1 MDSREIRKT
10 SPFHR
15 GEIAMQ
21 TTVGVAKRMEKLG
34 QQVIRDFMPDQHREF
49 FAQLP
54 FVVLGAVDSSG
65 DAWATLIAG
74 CPGFMQS
81 PDPQTLELEVV
92 PDPRDPAVAGL
103 DGGSAIGLLGIELHT
118 RRRNRMNGH
127 VNTCETGRFA
137 VKVEHAFGNCPQ
149 YIRLREW
156 QIVRDPDDHTAAPTP
171 LELDPRDPRVRAAI
185 TAADTFFVASYI
197 DDETGRHVDASH
209 RGGKAGFVRFNDD
222 GSLTI
227 PDFAGNL
234 HFNTLGNFLVNPRAG
249 LVFPNF
255 ATGEMLQL
263 TGAAEVVLESPEIAA
278 FEGAERFWTF
288 RPRRTVLREEA
299 LPLRFVVQPNGTS
312 PNSLMTGDWQQA
324 RSRLAAEKLRSSWR
338 PFRVADIVE
347 ESTVIRSLY
356 LEPAD
361 GEDIIVHE
369 PGQHLPIRV
378 HPEPGGD
385 PAMRTYTLS
394 SAPSDGFYRLSVK
407 REGRVSNHLHGLAIG
422 DLIEVRAPAGS
433 FTIAPLEPRPAV
445 MLAAG
450 IGITPILAMLRT
462 LVFEGLRHGQVR
474 PTYAFIAARTFAER
488 AFDSEISELV
498 RSAGGAIRLVRVL
511 GDPQDARPGIDYDAT
526 GRIDLE
532 LLRSV
537 LRLDCY
543 DFYMCGPT
551 YFMQGLYDQLR
562 ALGTPDERIHAETF
576 GPASLERQRDQAA
589 PDAAPAAA
597 GPVDVV
603 FMKSGQ
609 EARWQPGSGSLLEL
623 AEAHGLMPD
632 YSCRNGNCG
641 TCATRVRAGKVTYPN
656 PPAVPIGADHALIC
670 SAVPAAPEPKGDY
683 RLVLDM

>member
-1 MDSREIRKT
+1 MDSRQIPKP

-21 TTVGVAKRMEKLG
+21 TAVGVSGRMEKLG
-34 QQVIRDFMPDQHREF
+34 RQVIRDFMPDQHRDF

-54 FVVLGAVDSSG
+54 FVVAGAVDKAG

-74 CPGFMQS
+74 KPGFLQS
-81 PDPQTLELEVV
+81 PDPQILEFAVV

-103 DGGSAIGLLGIELHT
+103 GDGSAIGLLGIELHT

-127 VNTCETGRFA
+127 VNMGEAGRFA

-149 YIRLREW
+149 YIQLREW
-156 QIVRDPDDHTAAPTP
+156 QMVRDPGDYAVAPTP

-185 TAADTFFVASYI
+185 TAADTFFVASYV

-209 RGGKAGFVRFNDD
+209 RGGKAGFVRVNDD

-249 LVFPNF
+249 LVFPDF
-255 ATGEMLQL
+255 ATGELLQL

-278 FEGAERFWTF
+278 FEGAERLWTF
-288 RPRRTVLREEA
+288 RPRRAVLREEA

-324 RSRLAAEKLRSSWR
+324 RCRLAAEKRRSSWR
-338 PFRVADIVE
+338 PFRVVGIVE

-361 GEDIIVHE
+361 GEDIVAHE

-378 HPEPGGD
+378 HPEPGRD

-407 REGRVSNHLHGLAIG
+407 REGRVSNHLHRLAIG
-422 DLIEVRAPAGS
+422 DLIEARAPAGS
-433 FTIAPLEPRPAV
+433 FTINPLEPRPAV

-474 PTYAFIAARTFAER
+474 PTYVFIAARSLAER

-498 RSAGGAIRLVRVL
+498 RSTDGAIRLVRVL
-511 GDPQDARPGIDYDAT
+511 ADPQGAEPDIDYDAA
-526 GRIDLE
+526 GRIDLAI
-532 LLRSV
+532 LRSV
-537 LRLDCY
+537 LPFDGY
-543 DFYMCGPT
+543 DFYLCGPPS
-551 YFMQGLYDQLR
+551 FMQGLYDQLR
-562 ALGTPDERIHAETF
+562 DLGTPDERIHAEAF
-576 GPASLERQRDQAA
+576 GPASLERQRNQAA
-589 PDAAPAAA
+589 PDAAAAA
-597 GPVDVV
+597 VGPVDVV
-603 FMKSGQ
+603 FVRSGQ

-623 AEAHGLMPD
+623 AEANGLTPD
-632 YSCRNGNCG
+632 FSCRNGSCG
-641 TCATRVRAGKVTYPN
+641 TCATRVLAGSVAYPN
-656 PPAVPIGADHALIC
+656 QPAARAGADHALIC
-670 SAVPAAPEPKGDY
+670 CALPAARAANGSDQ
-683 RLVLDM
+683 LVLDL